1 MNSIRNVQ
9 RAIDHEIERQIEEVE
24 NGVKLFSETRLFDAT
39 DGKTYSMRTKEELND
54 YRYFPEPDLNPFVV
68 SEEWLQ
74 SIKAQLPS
82 LPHELFKKFVA
93 EYKLPEYDA
102 GVLTDTKEIASYFDA
117 VCTYTTNY
125 KAASNW
131 VMGPIKSHLNETGS
145 TISQFSVSPE
155 QIAGLIQLID
165 TNKISNSTATQKV
178 FPAMLKQPGLTAS
191 QIAEA
196 QNLLQE
202 SNSDSLQALI
212 NEVLANNPQKVHE
225 YRNGKKALLGMF
237 MGEVMKKSQGKADP
251 KLTNQLLS
259 KTLSKA

>member
-1 MNSIRNVQ
+1 
-9 RAIDHEIERQIEEVE
+9 
-24 NGVKLFSETRLFDAT
+24 
-39 DGKTYSMRTKEELND
+39 
-54 YRYFPEPDLNPFVV
+54 
-68 SEEWLQ
+68 
-74 SIKAQLPS
+74 
-82 LPHELFKKFVA
+82 
-93 EYKLPEYDA
+93 
-102 GVLTDTKEIASYFDA
+102 
-117 VCTYTTNY
+117 
-125 KAASNW
+125 
-131 VMGPIKSHLNETGS
+131 
-145 TISQFSVSPE
+145 
-155 QIAGLIQLID
+155 
-165 TNKISNSTATQKV
+165 
-178 FPAMLKQPGLTAS
+178 MLKQPGLTAS